1 MIITTESTATN
12 NSGFASASFSMKQS
26 AHAFKIL
33 TTSLYTNKERA
44 VLREYFANAYD
55 ANVEAGSTDP
65 VRIQLPTQLEPNL
78 VISDNGTGM
87 DATQLTKLYTTFFE
101 SSKQASNDS
110 IGGFGIGSKSGFAL
124 SETFTVTSV
133 KNNQSTTIVAYIDGG
148 VPKLITTDESY
159 TDSPNGTTVTIPI
172 SNKDVQQR
180 LVNQAHSLFYYVP
193 VLPTITLGSTA
204 AFVFDKNSLP
214 TVYNNCYLTEDYG
227 YLRKVISGIFS
238 YDLPESLLERIE
250 SLGGTTYATLQKSL
264 NTYRFSRSFVF
275 ITPVGALELSPSR
288 ETIEDTP
295 ANAQVLLDLFYTTA
309 NQVIADIQA
318 KTQVVYALLQQF
330 ITADTSTYTN
340 LLAERQ
346 KILDKVPEE
355 IFNSIDKR
363 LYYDNFSKDPTAL
376 AIHNSLATTLW
387 FYVDGAGSLC
397 RAGNV
402 FDNDK
407 WLRMVNLHHITIKQL
422 YISYR
427 KARAVDYSL
436 RLNNQPYIVNVE
448 GAALSRLY
456 NSGTTSIVYDNQ
468 TVDVSRIYAIPDEDE
483 YNRVVATLGDY
494 AIQLPKEL
502 FTAKRTRTVTT
513 PSAKTPKSDIIT
525 FNVLFDSTG
534 THSGTVGVDFYSTDY
549 GNNALVVV
557 LKYSKQPDTRD
568 WASIPSFHFSPT
580 PVVVLQEL
588 RSGEHTTKRFKSFAT
603 NKQVELLASDSS
615 YAYLT
620 DYHKK
625 DLASDLTELTH
636 FHRLTQLLSTPQIKY
651 DSPAK
656 LSKFALYRFVSRFT
670 ELKYYR
676 MLLPRKSYQ
685 AVFNRVWRAYSIGH
699 NLYNV
704 IMSAIGYSNR
714 NLYVLSG
721 VDRVVTSKSISHECT
736 PLLILQMYQNNNNFF
751 DWVLSQPGV
760 IDEIKSTINPYLGVT
775 ICLSHT

>member
-12 NSGFASASFSMKQS
+12 NSGFASTSFSMKQS

-87 DATQLTKLYTTFFE
+87 DVTQLTKLYTTFFE
-101 SSKQASNDS
+101 SSKQSSNDS

-172 SNKDVQQR
+172 SNKNVQER
-180 LVNQAHSLFYYVP
+180 LSYESRGLFTYVP
-193 VLPTITLGSTA
+193 VPPTITLGSTA
-204 AFVFDKNSLP
+204 PFQFQQNSLP
-214 TVYNNCYLTEDYG
+214 VAYNNCYLVDEYG
-227 YLRKVISGIFS
+227 ALRRVISGVFS
-238 YDLPESLLERIE
+238 YNLPDSLLDRIE
-250 SLGGTTYATLQKSL
+250 SIGGDTYYNVLHYLKQ
-264 NTYRFSRSFVF
+264 YRFSRSFVF

-295 ANAQVLLDLFYTTA
+295 ANAQVILDLFYATA
-309 NQVIADIQA
+309 AQVIADIQS
-318 KTQVVYALLQQF
+318 KTQVVYCLLQQF

-346 KILDKVPEE
+346 KILDEVPEE
-355 IFNSIDKR
+355 IFHSIDKR
-363 LYYDNFSKDPTAL
+363 LYYENFEKDTTTL
-376 AIHNSLATTLW
+376 AIHNALAVSPW
-387 FYVDGAGSLC
+387 FYVDGNGSLC
-397 RAGNV
+397 KAGNV

-407 WLRMVNLHHITIKQL
+407 WLRIVNLHHITTKRL
-422 YISYR
+422 YISYS
-427 KARAVDYSL
+427 KARAVDHGL
-436 RLNNQPYIVNVE
+436 RLNEPPYIVNVE

-456 NSGTTSIVYDNQ
+456 NAGITSITYNDQ
-468 TVDVSRIYAIPDEDE
+468 TINVTSIYAIPNEDE
-483 YNRVVATLGDY
+483 YNRAVAALGGF
-494 AIQLPKEL
+494 AIELPKEL
-502 FTAKRTRTVTT
+502 FITKRTRAATT
-513 PSAKTPKSDIIT
+513 PKSKTPKSDITT

-534 THSGTVGVDFYSTDY
+534 THSGTVGVDFYSTNY
-549 GNNALVVV
+549 GNDAFVVV
-557 LKYSKQPDTRD
+557 LKYSVTPDTAKWTR
-568 WASIPSFHFSPT
+568 IPSFHFSPT

-588 RSGEHTTKRFKSFAT
+588 RSGEHTTKRFQSFAAD
-603 NKQVELLASDSS
+603 KQVAILASDGNYRQLDS
-615 YAYLT
+615 Y
-620 DYHKK
+620 HSK
-625 DLASDLTELTH
+625 DLASDLEELTH
-636 FHRLTQLLSTPQIKY
+636 FYRLSQLLSLPNVDY
-651 DSPAK
+651 DSPTD

-685 AVFNRVWRAYSIGH
+685 AVFNRIWRAYSLGYGLRTIIIEALTSRDHDTHVLAG
-699 NLYNV
+699 LART
-704 IMSAIGYSNR
+704 AIAPSF
-714 NLYVLSG
+714 
-721 VDRVVTSKSISHECT
+721 SHPCT
-736 PLLILQMYQNNNNFF
+736 PLRILQRREYNCNFF
-751 DWVLSQPGV
+751 DWVLAQPGAL
-760 IDEIKSTINPYLGVT
+760 DEIQSTINPYLGVT
-775 ICLSHT
+775 TCLSHT